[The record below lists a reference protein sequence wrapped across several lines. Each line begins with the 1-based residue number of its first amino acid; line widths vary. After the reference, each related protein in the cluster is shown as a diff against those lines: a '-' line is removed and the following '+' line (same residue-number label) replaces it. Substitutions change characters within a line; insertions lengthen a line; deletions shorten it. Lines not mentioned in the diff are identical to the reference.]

1 MIVPCMVNSWL
12 YWSTD
17 RNCRPGWASSA
28 RISSAMSPP
37 IRKNPNDVTRYRIA
51 MSLGSVVLSMRPT
64 NDPRF
69 VSRAGYGVVAIG
81 LGATAV
87 TRASCS
93 RWVSSTPA
101 AMKAA
106 RADER
111 DRNRRAAL
119 WLAG

>member
-1 MIVPCMVNSWL
+1 
-12 YWSTD
+12 
-17 RNCRPGWASSA
+17 
-28 RISSAMSPP
+28 
-37 IRKNPNDVTRYRIA
+37 
-51 MSLGSVVLSMRPT
+51 MSLGSVVCSICPT
-64 NDPRF
+64 NDPPWPSARR
-69 VSRAGYGVVAIG
+69 VRRVAIG